1 MSETIELSVDD
12 DILDFIMDDDIEGL
26 KKNIDKF
33 DLNAE
38 LDKDDTAL
46 GSVLHHSI
54 YNLESEEI
62 LNILLEG
69 GANIDRQNE
78 KNGQTP
84 LHIAIEM
91 ESHSTLKYLLNE
103 GADYTIQN
111 KFRKTPKEE
120 ALQVNNH
127 SAVNMIEY
135 FDEYISK
142 REAYVIPRHKIHIEE
157 IMRIS
162 IWHDDILETDFERLL
177 AWGVNKD
184 ISFFGSTLH
193 TAIAVGKFYS
203 NIDFLINNGAD
214 VNHLSENEGNTPLH
228 LAVQMDDFEIAEH
241 LLLEKGANPFIRDK
255 HGFTCIDYVSKKTS
269 SMSDMINDK
278 IMNMAKDRYFDQM
291 AQVPI

>member
-1 MSETIELSVDD
+1 MSETTETLNND

-54 YNLESEEI
+54 YNLESEEF
-62 LNILLEG
+62 LDILLEA
-69 GANIDRQNE
+69 GADINRQNE

-91 ESHSTLKYLLNE
+91 ESYSTLKYLLNK
-103 GADYTIQN
+103 GADYSIPN

-120 ALQVNNH
+120 AIQVNNYK
-127 SAVNMIEY
+127 AVNIIEF
-135 FDEYISK
+135 FDKYISK
-142 REAYVIPRHKIHIEE
+142 REAYIIPRHQMPIEE
-157 IMRIS
+157 IMRRS
-162 IWHDDILETDFERLL
+162 IWYNVITEIDLERLT
-177 AWGVNKD
+177 AWGINKD
-184 ISFFGSTLH
+184 ISFFGSALH
-193 TAIAVGKFYS
+193 TMVAIGNRYS
-203 NIDFLINNGAD
+203 EIDLLIANGAD
-214 VNHLSENEGNTPLH
+214 INHLSENEGNTPLH
-228 LAVQMDDFEIAEH
+228 LAVQMDGYGIAEH

-255 HGFTCIDYVSKKTS
+255 HDFTCIDYVSKKTS

-291 AQVPI
+291 V